1 MIIFTMIRSN
11 DVRGN
16 AAEIQTIMNLF
27 DQLIFKAPMQRRKR
41 AIAVEVNISSSL
53 CSGHELGPLRSLSA
67 QCLNVVVLLLQYLS
81 MLISNVYL
89 LKNLLREFSV
99 VGSPKANN
107 APDWQFAHYDLG
119 DYQVVLRKLLLHLSN
134 VSRALSF

>member
-1 MIIFTMIRSN
+1 MIRSN

-107 APDWQFAHYDLG
+107 APHWQFANYDLG
-119 DYQVVLRKLLLHLSN
+119 DYQVVLRKLLLHLSH